1 MSAISTGCIDAE
13 GEGVTISANNVFEC
27 NTGIVLRGSGIV
39 TGNYVSAKE
48 YGLRLGSARGNGGI
62 VAQGNVL
69 RDCRIGIGVSSSGDD
84 IFASLN
90 MIKGAKD
97 GAIRA
102 FDGDKL
108 VGSDL
113 AQKSAE
119 SYLNLTVAGNVVR

>member
-1 MSAISTGCIDAE
+1 
-13 GEGVTISANNVFEC
+13 
-27 NTGIVLRGSGIV
+27 
-39 TGNYVSAKE
+39 
-48 YGLRLGSARGNGGI
+48 
-62 VAQGNVL
+62 
-69 RDCRIGIGVSSSGDD
+69 
-84 IFASLN
+84 

-97 GAIRA
+97 GAIRV

>member
-1 MSAISTGCIDAE
+1 M
-13 GEGVTISANNVFEC
+13 
-27 NTGIVLRGSGIV
+27 
-39 TGNYVSAKE
+39 
-48 YGLRLGSARGNGGI
+48 GLKLGSAKSSGGI
-62 VAQGNVL
+62 IAQGNVL
-69 RDCRIGIGVSSSGDD
+69 QDCRVGIGVTASGDD

-108 VGSDL
+108 VGPDL
-113 AQKSAE
+113 ARESAE